1 MSRVELFGPAH
12 KALRYAGARVLVEL
26 GKCVGELGEVAR
38 ALAATRDL
46 LVLHAIHQ
54 RVEDTIVIPAIEAR
68 RPGASVRL
76 ADAHAD
82 HAEVI
87 GALRTRLATLEER
100 GASPEALHALYL
112 EVSRFVA
119 DNFLHMYEEETLAGP
134 LLEEAYSQAELAAFH
149 ARIPTVL
156 SQAERDAFLASM
168 LPALS
173 HTDRAH
179 FAPGG
184 SR

>member
-12 KALRYAGARVLVEL
+12 KALRYAGTRVLVEL
-26 GKCVGELGEVAR
+26 GKCVGQLGEVAR
-38 ALAATRDL
+38 ALAATREL
-46 LVLHAIHQ
+46 FELQAIHQ

-82 HAEVI
+82 HGEVI
-87 GALRTRLATLEER
+87 ASLRTRLMEIEER
-100 GASPEALHALYL
+100 GASPEAMHALYL
-112 EVSRFVA
+112 EVSRFIA

-134 LLEEAYSQAELAAFH
+134 LLEEIYSQAELATML

-173 HTDRAH
+173 HAERSH
-179 FAPGG
+179 FAPAG
-184 SR
+184 SS